1 MSGVWCPWVV
11 SVVWWSLVES
21 PCICLGSGGSAGQQE
36 GDGGLAGGF
45 WCLVSGVWCMVS
57 GVYCL
62 VSAGQQEG
70 DGGGVG
76 NIAEK
81 SSRNTSSE
89 LQIVKK

>member
-1 MSGVWCPWVV
+1 MESL
-11 SVVWWSLVES
+11 WS
-21 PCICLGSGGSAGQQE
+21 CLGSVGSAGQQE

-45 WCLVSGVWCMVS
+45 WCQVSGVWFIVS
-57 GVYCL
+57 SVYCL